1 MMMRASLHFGATPLA
16 PRHVICSGKMLSLY
30 CNQKQSIMNA
40 ESEIQTIR
48 TLALSSIRNFMSSR
62 KIRKLDFTRVF
73 VYPPKIKDD
82 YALESIVLDSDNY
95 TLIFNS
101 GKKLTDE
108 KLSLKHYEMDVESIA
123 KIADWLDDDDTTE
136 QLNEDLAN
144 LRLLNGEKEY
154 TFRFSTTTWVD
165 ITVFAKDLGAA
176 TAEAQAMYDLG
187 DYDRSDE
194 DIEENFELISEE

>member
-1 MMMRASLHFGATPLA
+1 
-16 PRHVICSGKMLSLY
+16 
-30 CNQKQSIMNA
+30 MNA

-101 GKKLTDE
+101 GKKSTDE